1 LNDYD
6 FGGAGGLNTVTAF
19 CITRSLAHLY
29 KKAST
34 DAARRGILFVRF
46 GAGW

>member
-1 LNDYD
+1 MN
-6 FGGAGGLNTVTAF
+6 GGYAAGGVNMLTAF
-19 CITRSLAHLY
+19 CIGSSLAHLY

>member
-1 LNDYD
+1 MS
-6 FGGAGGLNTVTAF
+6 GGYAAGGVNTVTAS
-19 CITRSLAHLY
+19 CIGSSLAHLY

-34 DAARRGILFVRF
+34 DAARRGILFVRL